1 MKERFR
7 HISNLLQMDLARASL
22 VLIRVLRTLIT
33 SIAKNLHKLKICL
46 RFYFFTKN
54 STFKLINKSNIRF

>member
-7 HISNLLQMDLARASL
+7 HISNLLQMDLAYASL
-22 VLIRVLRTLIT
+22 VLIRALRTLIT
-33 SIAKNLHKLKICL
+33 SIAKNLHKLQICL